1 MPERDIGY
9 LGRTF
14 LLRSKRGSTLTE
26 LVIVMAVVEIMSIMV
41 VSFTLICNSWVTI
54 GAKRYQT
61 VQDSEMLSR
70 VFRDFVA
77 ANDSSDTVFYV
88 DPANPNE
95 LLVKKNS
102 ETVNR
107 MVFSIE
113 TKELTFSV
121 DGELVTYVIDAIDSV
136 RFGNPTFNMVCATVD
151 YTYATPG
158 KKVQEQHKSYNMV
171 ASLRS
176 SDAHAE
182 APEQGGDLLSGD

>member
-1 MPERDIGY
+1 
-9 LGRTF
+9 
-14 LLRSKRGSTLTE
+14 
-26 LVIVMAVVEIMSIMV
+26 MAVVEIMSIMV

-61 VQDSEMLSR
+61 VQDSETLSR

-77 ANDSSDTVFYV
+77 ANDSSDTVFVV
-88 DPANPNE
+88 DVANPNE
-95 LLVKKNS
+95 ILVQKNS
-102 ETVNR
+102 GKVNR

-121 DGELVTYVIDAIDSV
+121 DDEFVTYVIDAIDSV
-136 RFGNPTFNMVCATVD
+136 RFGLFGDPTNMVYATVD

-158 KKVQEQHKSYNMV
+158 KKVQEQHKSYYMV

>member
-1 MPERDIGY
+1 
-9 LGRTF
+9 
-14 LLRSKRGSTLTE
+14 
-26 LVIVMAVVEIMSIMV
+26 MAVVEIMSIMV

-61 VQDSEMLSR
+61 VQDSETLSR

-95 LLVKKNS
+95 LLVNKNS

-121 DGELVTYVIDAIDSV
+121 DNEFVTYVIDAIDSV
-136 RFGNPTFNMVCATVD
+136 RFGLFGNPTPDMVYATVD

-158 KKVQEQHKSYNMV
+158 KKVQEQHKSYDMV

-182 APEQGGDLLSGD
+182 APGQGGDLLSGD

>member
-1 MPERDIGY
+1 
-9 LGRTF
+9 
-14 LLRSKRGSTLTE
+14 
-26 LVIVMAVVEIMSIMV
+26 MAVVEIMSIMV

-61 VQDSEMLSR
+61 VQDSETLSR

-113 TKELTFSV
+113 TKELTFGLY
-121 DGELVTYVIDAIDSV
+121 GESVTYVIDAIDSV
-136 RFGNPTFNMVCATVD
+136 RFGVNPTPEMVYATVD

-158 KKVQEQHKSYNMV
+158 KKVQEQHKSYDMV